1 MNLRSLRRFL
11 PVVLLAAMVVM
22 LVVAIGPAEAAPSP
36 QARTVP
42 IQILAVNDFH
52 GALMPP
58 GTIGTPTG
66 NVNAGGAEYL
76 ATWIKTM
83 KADNPKTVV
92 VSAGDMI
99 GATPLLSALFHDE
112 PAIETF
118 NEIGLDFNAVGNHE
132 FDEGLAELMRMQ
144 NGGCHPVDGCADG
157 DPFDGADF
165 RYLAANVVYEGTNRT
180 IFPAY
185 RVMTFSGV
193 KVAFIGMTL
202 EGTPGIVSPSGIAG
216 LDFKDEADTV
226 NRLVGI
232 LKTKGVKAVVV
243 LVHEG
248 GYPAVSTEYNGCSGI
263 SGPIVDIV
271 ERTRDE
277 VDLFI
282 TGHTHQAYNCVID
295 GRVVTSAASNGR
307 LVTRINMEVS
317 RKTKDVTSI
326 SAENV
331 IVTQTVTKDPA
342 ITALIAKYNAFA
354 APLANR
360 IIGSITA
367 DFVRGASRG
376 VESNIG
382 RLIAD
387 AMLDATDDPDTGNAQ
402 IAFMNPGGIREDFL
416 VSDIAAGE
424 APGEVTFGEMFIV
437 QPFGNAMVTMDLT
450 GTQID
455 AALEAQW
462 IGVNPVPGNKLLQ
475 VSEGFTYSYSAA
487 VAADPANAG
496 NVVDI
501 NTIMLNGVPIDPNG
515 VYRVTVNSFIAD
527 GGDQFPVFVQ
537 GTNRLGGAVDTDALE
552 AYFAAHS
559 PLTPDPVAR
568 ITVLP

>member
-11 PVVLLAAMVVM
+11 PVLLLAAMVVM
-22 LVVAIGPAEAAPSP
+22 LVFAIGPAEAAPSP
-36 QARTVP
+36 LARTVP

-66 NVNAGGAEYL
+66 PVNAGGAEYL
-76 ATWIKTM
+76 STWIKSM

-112 PAIETF
+112 PAIEVF

-132 FDEGLAELMRMQ
+132 FDEGLTELLRMQ
-144 NGGCHPVDGCADG
+144 KGGCHPVDGCADG
-157 DPFDGADF
+157 DPFEGADF

-185 RVMTFSGV
+185 RVMSFSGV

-202 EGTPGIVSPSGIAG
+202 EGTPGIVSPSGVAG

-232 LKTKGVKAVVV
+232 LKSKGVKAVVV

-248 GYPAVSTEYNGCSGI
+248 GYPAVATEYNGCTGI

-271 ERTRDE
+271 ERTRDD

-317 RKTKDVTSI
+317 RKTKDVTSV

-331 IVTQTVTKDPA
+331 IVTQTVAKDPV

-354 APLANR
+354 APLSNR

-387 AMLDATDDPDTGNAQ
+387 AMLDATDDPNTGNAE

-424 APGEVTFGEMFIV
+424 APGQVTFGEMFIV

-455 AALEAQW
+455 MALEQQW

-487 VAADPANAG
+487 VAANPANAG
-496 NVVDI
+496 NVVNIADI
-501 NTIMLNGVPIDPNG
+501 KLNGVPIDPNG
-515 VYRVTVNSFIAD
+515 GYRVTVNSFIAD

>member
-11 PVVLLAAMVVM
+11 PVVLLAVMMVV
-22 LVVAIGPAEAAPSP
+22 LVAAIGPAAAAPAP
-36 QARTVP
+36 QGRMVN

-52 GALMPP
+52 GALKPP

-83 KADNPKTVV
+83 KAQNPKTVV

-112 PAIETF
+112 PAVEVF

-132 FDEGLAELMRMQ
+132 FDEGLTELMRMQ

-157 DPFDGADF
+157 DPFEGADF
-165 RYLAANVVYEGTNRT
+165 RYLAANVLYEGTNRP

-185 RVMTFSGV
+185 RIRTFSGV

-202 EGTPGIVSPSGIAG
+202 EGTPGIVSPSGVAG
-216 LDFKDEADTV
+216 LEFKDEADTV
-226 NRLVGI
+226 NRLVGT
-232 LKTKGVKAVVV
+232 LKSKGVKAIVV

-248 GYPAVSTEYNGCSGI
+248 GYPAVATEYNGCSGI

-271 ERTRDE
+271 ERTRDD

-307 LVTRINMEVS
+307 LVTRISMDVS
-317 RKTKDVTSI
+317 RKTKDVTSV

-331 IVTQTVTKDPA
+331 IVTQTVDKDPV
-342 ITALIAKYNAFA
+342 ITALIAKYDTFA

-360 IIGSITA
+360 IVGSITG
-367 DFVRGASRG
+367 DFVRGATRG

-387 AMLDATDDPDTGNAQ
+387 AMLDATDDADTGNAQ
-402 IAFMNPGGIREDFL
+402 IAFMNAGGIREDFL
-416 VSDIAAGE
+416 VSDIYGTE
-424 APGEVTFGEMFIV
+424 APGVVTYGEMFAV
-437 QPFGNAMVTMDLT
+437 QPFGNAMVTMSLT

-455 AALEAQW
+455 QALEAQW

-487 VAADPANAG
+487 VAANPANAG

-501 NTIMLNGVPIDPNG
+501 STIMLNGVPIDPNG
-515 VYRVTVNSFIAD
+515 VYRVTVNSFIAE

-552 AYFAAHS
+552 AYFQAHS
-559 PLTPDPVAR
+559 PLTPDPTPRV
-568 ITVLP
+568 IVLP

>member
-11 PVVLLAAMVVM
+11 PMLLLAAMVVM

-36 QARTVP
+36 LGRTVP

-66 NVNAGGAEYL
+66 NVLAGGAEYL
-76 ATWIKTM
+76 STWIKSM

-112 PAIETF
+112 PAIEVF

-132 FDEGLAELMRMQ
+132 FDEGLTELLRMQ
-144 NGGCHPVDGCADG
+144 KGGCHPVDGCADG
-157 DPFDGADF
+157 DPFEGADF

-185 RVMTFSGV
+185 RVMSFSGV

-202 EGTPGIVSPSGIAG
+202 EGTPGIVSPSGVAG

-232 LKTKGVKAVVV
+232 LKSKGVKAVVV

-248 GYPAVSTEYNGCSGI
+248 GYPAVATEYNGCTGI

-271 ERTRDE
+271 ERTRDD

-317 RKTKDVTSI
+317 RKTKDVTSV

-331 IVTQTVTKDPA
+331 IVTQTVAKDPV

-354 APLANR
+354 APLSNR

-387 AMLDATDDPDTGNAQ
+387 AMLDATDDPNTGNAE

-424 APGEVTFGEMFIV
+424 APGQVTFGEMFIV
-437 QPFGNAMVTMDLT
+437 QPFGNAMVTMDMT

-455 AALEAQW
+455 TALEAQW

-487 VAADPANAG
+487 VAANPANAG

-552 AYFAAHS
+552 AYFLAHS

>member
-22 LVVAIGPAEAAPSP
+22 LVVAIGPAEAAPKP
-36 QARTVP
+36 QARMVP

-387 AMLDATDDPDTGNAQ
+387 AMLDATDDPNTGNAQ

-527 GGDQFPVFVQ
+527 GGDQFPVFVE

-552 AYFAAHS
+552 AYFLAHS